1 MGDYTRFDDED
12 IHITPPL
19 SWGQIQGTK
28 FLDNNRDAK
37 LVVEEIRKET
47 DTGTFH
53 EKSCMFIVPA
63 PGSGGRSYYDLENEI
78 REIVEAFP
86 EHKFSG
92 LLKGITEGFDTD
104 DALWGILVKDNVVT
118 RIKPELVWP
127 GEEK

>member
-12 IHITPPL
+12 IHIAPPL

-63 PGSGGRSYYDLENEI
+63 SRSGGRSYYDLENEI

-86 EHKFSG
+86 EHKFNG
-92 LLKGITEGFDTD
+92 LLKGITEGFDTG